1 MQSSKDLLSEIYSKI
16 KDKGLIDEDFI
27 NYIESIFPDKS
38 PNILKV
44 IKRGITKHTFKPS
57 GKIVWTAMGQKKK
70 IYLLYPKV
78 YCGCIDFYKNVVIK
92 RFRGFCKHIIAQVIC
107 EALDNYQLSI
117 IEDDKF
123 ANFMEH
129 FKLER

>member
-16 KDKGLIDEDFI
+16 KDKGLIDEDFVTF
-27 NYIESIFPDKS
+27 IESIFPDKS

-44 IKRGITKHTFKPS
+44 IKRGITKYTFKPS
-57 GKIVWTAMGQKKK
+57 GKIIWTAMGQNNE
-70 IYLLYPKV
+70 YLIYPKV

-92 RFRGFCKHIIAQVIC
+92 RVRGFCKHIIAQVIC
-107 EALDNYQLSI
+107 KALDNYQISI

-129 FKLER
+129 LKLEG

>member
-16 KDKGLIDEDFI
+16 KNKGLIDEDFV
-27 NYIESIFPDKS
+27 NFIESIFPDKS

-44 IKRGITKHTFKPS
+44 IKRGITKYTFKPS
-57 GKIVWTAMGQKKK
+57 GKIIWTAMGQNNE
-70 IYLLYPKV
+70 YLIYPKV

-92 RFRGFCKHIIAQVIC
+92 RVRGFCKHIIAQVIC
-107 EALDNYQLSI
+107 EALDNYQISI

-129 FKLER
+129 LKLER

>member
-16 KDKGLIDEDFI
+16 KDKGLIDEDFV
-27 NYIESIFPDKS
+27 NFIESIFPDKS

-44 IKRGITKHTFKPS
+44 IKRGITKYTFKPS
-57 GKIVWTAMGQKKK
+57 GKIVWTAMGQNNE
-70 IYLLYPKV
+70 YLIYPKV

-92 RFRGFCKHIIAQVIC
+92 RVRGFCKHIIAQVIC
-107 EALDNYQLSI
+107 EALDNYQISI

-129 FKLER
+129 LKLER

>member
-16 KDKGLIDEDFI
+16 KNKGLIDEDFV
-27 NYIESIFPDKS
+27 NFIESIFPDKS

-44 IKRGITKHTFKPS
+44 IKRGITKYTFKPS
-57 GKIVWTAMGQKKK
+57 GKIVWTAMGQNDE
-70 IYLLYPKV
+70 YLIYPKV

-92 RFRGFCKHIIAQVIC
+92 RIRGFCKHIIAQVIC
-107 EALDNYQLSI
+107 EALNNYQIRI

-123 ANFMEH
+123 ANFIEH
-129 FKLER
+129 FKLEG

>member
-16 KDKGLIDEDFI
+16 KDKGLIDEEFV
-27 NYIESIFPDKS
+27 NFIESIFPDKS

-44 IKRGITKHTFKPS
+44 IKRGITKYTFKPS
-57 GKIVWTAMGQKKK
+57 DKIVWTAMGQNNE
-70 IYLLYPKV
+70 YLIYPKV

-92 RFRGFCKHIIAQVIC
+92 RIRGFCKHIIAQVIC
-107 EALDNYQLSI
+107 EALNNYQVSI

-123 ANFMEH
+123 TDFMENL
-129 FKLER
+129 KLES

>member
-16 KDKGLIDEDFI
+16 KDKGIIDEEFV
-27 NYIESIFPDKS
+27 NFIESIFPDKS

-44 IKRGITKHTFKPS
+44 IKRGITKYTFKPS
-57 GKIVWTAMGQKKK
+57 GKIVWTAMGQNNE
-70 IYLLYPKV
+70 YLIYPKV

-92 RFRGFCKHIIAQVIC
+92 RIRGFCKHIIAQVIC
-107 EALDNYQLSI
+107 EALNNYQENL

-123 ANFMEH
+123 ANFMDDL
-129 FKLER
+129 KLED

>member
-16 KDKGLIDEDFI
+16 KNKGLIDEDFV
-27 NYIESIFPDKS
+27 NFIESIFPDKS

-44 IKRGITKHTFKPS
+44 IKRGITKYTFKPS
-57 GKIVWTAMGQKKK
+57 DKIVWTAMGQNNE
-70 IYLLYPKV
+70 YLLYPKV

-92 RFRGFCKHIIAQVIC
+92 RIRGFCKHIIAQVIC
-107 EALDNYQLSI
+107 EALDNYQISI

-129 FKLER
+129 FK

>member
-16 KDKGLIDEDFI
+16 KNKGLIDENFV
-27 NYIESIFPDKS
+27 NFIESIFPDKS

-44 IKRGITKHTFKPS
+44 IKRGITKYTFKPS
-57 GKIVWTAMGQKKK
+57 DKIVWTAMGQNNE
-70 IYLLYPKV
+70 YLIYPKV

-92 RFRGFCKHIIAQVIC
+92 RIRGFCKHIIAQVIC
-107 EALDNYQLSI
+107 EALNNYQISI

-123 ANFMEH
+123 ADFMQH
-129 FKLER
+129 LKLES

>member
-16 KDKGLIDEDFI
+16 KDKGLIDEDFV
-27 NYIESIFPDKS
+27 NFIESIFPDKS

-44 IKRGITKHTFKPS
+44 IERGITKYTFKPS
-57 GKIVWTAMGQKKK
+57 NKIVWTAMGQNNE
-70 IYLLYPKV
+70 YLIYPKV

-92 RFRGFCKHIIAQVIC
+92 RIRGFCKHIIAQVIC
-107 EALDNYQLSI
+107 EALNNYQVSI

-123 ANFMEH
+123 TDFMENL
-129 FKLER
+129 KLES

>member
-16 KDKGLIDEDFI
+16 KNKGLIDEDFV
-27 NYIESIFPDKS
+27 NFIESIFPDKS

-44 IKRGITKHTFKPS
+44 IKRGITKYTFKPS
-57 GKIVWTAMGQKKK
+57 GKIVWTAMGQNNE
-70 IYLLYPKV
+70 YLIYPKV

-92 RFRGFCKHIIAQVIC
+92 RIRGFCKHIIAQVIC
-107 EALDNYQLSI
+107 EALNNYQVSI

-123 ANFMEH
+123 ADFMDDL
-129 FKLER
+129 KLED

>member
-16 KDKGLIDEDFI
+16 KDKGLIDEDFV
-27 NYIESIFPDKS
+27 NFIESIFPDKS

-44 IKRGITKHTFKPS
+44 IKRGITRYTFKPS
-57 GKIVWTAMGQKKK
+57 GKIVWTAMGQNDE
-70 IYLLYPKV
+70 YLIYPKV

-92 RFRGFCKHIIAQVIC
+92 RIRGFCKHIIAQVIC
-107 EALDNYQLSI
+107 EALNNYQVST

-123 ANFMEH
+123 ADFMDDL
-129 FKLER
+129 KLED

>member
-16 KDKGLIDEDFI
+16 KDKGLIDEDFV
-27 NYIESIFPDKS
+27 NFIESIFPDKS

-44 IKRGITKHTFKPS
+44 IKRGITKYTFKPS
-57 GKIVWTAMGQKKK
+57 GKIVWTAMGQNNE
-70 IYLLYPKV
+70 YLIYPKV

-92 RFRGFCKHIIAQVIC
+92 RVRGFCKHIIAQVIC
-107 EALDNYQLSI
+107 EALDNYQISI

-123 ANFMEH
+123 VNFMEH
-129 FKLER
+129 LKLER

>member
-16 KDKGLIDEDFI
+16 KNKGLIDEDFV
-27 NYIESIFPDKS
+27 NFIESIFPDKS

-44 IKRGITKHTFKPS
+44 IKRGITKYIFKPS
-57 GKIVWTAMGQKKK
+57 DKIVWTAMGQNNE
-70 IYLLYPKV
+70 YLIYPKV

-92 RFRGFCKHIIAQVIC
+92 RIRGFCKHIIAQVIC
-107 EALDNYQLSI
+107 EALDNYQISI

-129 FKLER
+129 LKLEG

>member
-16 KDKGLIDEDFI
+16 KDKGLIDEDFV
-27 NYIESIFPDKS
+27 NFIESIFPDKS

-44 IKRGITKHTFKPS
+44 IKRGITKYTFKPS
-57 GKIVWTAMGQKKK
+57 DKIVWTAMGQNNE
-70 IYLLYPKV
+70 YLIYPKV

-92 RFRGFCKHIIAQVIC
+92 RIRGFCKHIIAQVIC
-107 EALDNYQLSI
+107 EALNNYQISI

-123 ANFMEH
+123 ADFMQH
-129 FKLER
+129 LKLES

>member
-16 KDKGLIDEDFI
+16 KDKGLIDEDFV
-27 NYIESIFPDKS
+27 NFIESIFPDKS

-44 IKRGITKHTFKPS
+44 IKRGITKYTFKPS
-57 GKIVWTAMGQKKK
+57 DKIVWTAMGQNNE
-70 IYLLYPKV
+70 YLIYPKV

-92 RFRGFCKHIIAQVIC
+92 RIRGFCKHIIAQVIC
-107 EALDNYQLSI
+107 EALNNYQVSI

-123 ANFMEH
+123 TDFMENL
-129 FKLER
+129 KLES